1 MTAGE
6 LMRSARTRAGL
17 SQAEVATRTG
27 SPRSQIARWE
37 ADQVDP
43 GFSAVRK
50 VLRACGFD
58 LSMALQIYA
67 PDQQQ
72 EERLLTLARLTPK
85 ERLDQALVRG
95 GATRSDYD
103 LDPYA
108 ILGELEGRGID
119 YILIGSLARVLQG
132 ADEVPAGLDLTFP
145 KNALQATDEA
155 LQGFA
160 RRAPGSLARSG
171 DAWLYRCATGTI
183 KIIERP
189 AGTQGFTDLR
199 RRAEWVHLGR
209 GLRPRVAAPGDLV
222 RMMEALGRAG
232 QEERLEEMR
241 RLMEAGER
249 PGV

>member
-17 SQAEVATRTG
+17 SQAEVAKRTG

-58 LSMALQIYA
+58 LSMALQVYA
-67 PDQQQ
+67 PDKEQ

-108 ILGELEGRGID
+108 ILRELEERGID
-119 YILIGSLARVLQG
+119 HILIGSLARVLQG
-132 ADEVPAGLDLTFP
+132 ADEVPAGLDFAFP
-145 KNALQATDEA
+145 KKALQRTDEA
-155 LQGFA
+155 LQEFA
-160 RRAPGSLARSG
+160 TRAPGSLARSG
-171 DAWLYRCATGTI
+171 DAWVYRCAAGTI
-183 KIIERP
+183 QIIERP
-189 AGTQGFTDLR
+189 AGTQGFEDLR
-199 RRAEWVHLGR
+199 RRAERVHLGQ
-209 GLRPRVAAPGDLV
+209 GLRPRVAALGDLV

-232 QEERLEEMR
+232 QEERVPEMR
-241 RLMEAGER
+241 RLVEASR
-249 PGV
+249 RA